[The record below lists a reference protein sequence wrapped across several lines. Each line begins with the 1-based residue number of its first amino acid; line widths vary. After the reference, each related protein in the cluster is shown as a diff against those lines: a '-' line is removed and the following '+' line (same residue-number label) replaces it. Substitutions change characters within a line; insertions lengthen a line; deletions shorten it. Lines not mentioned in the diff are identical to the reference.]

1 MSEAVLEVRDLSAAF
16 DTSQGGVAIVED
28 VSLELVS
35 GEMLGIVGESGVGKT
50 TLALAILRLLP
61 PTAYVTGEVLYQ
73 GRDLLQEPEKSF
85 RAVLGAE
92 ISFIPSSGRA
102 ALVPVFTVGRQL
114 TDVIRTHQAVSSQEA
129 RDKAVEIL
137 NRVGLGDPERRLA
150 SYPHELSGGMAQ
162 RVAIAMA
169 LVNHPHIVIA
179 DEPTGGLD
187 VTIQTQILDLMRELN
202 AALGHSTI
210 LISRDLGVIANYCAR
225 VAVMYRGRLVEF
237 GPLAQVYAQ
246 PGHPYTEALL
256 DAFSLQR
263 ERIEESRHAAA
274 STLIDPPEH
283 GCPYQPR
290 CAYATERCVT
300 ENPDA
305 NALSDVHWARCHFAG
320 SFRGGAARR

>member
-1 MSEAVLEVRDLSAAF
+1 MSEAVLELRSISVSF
-16 DTSQGGVAIVED
+16 DTAHGDASIVED
-28 VSLELVS
+28 VSLDLVS

-61 PTAYVTGEVLYQ
+61 LTARVTGEVLYQ
-73 GRDLLQEPEKSF
+73 GRDLLKEPEKSL

-92 ISFIPSSGRA
+92 ISFIPSSGKA
-102 ALVPVFTVGRQL
+102 ALVPVFAVGRQL
-114 TDVIRTHQAVSSQEA
+114 TDVIRTHQRISSEEA
-129 RDKAVEIL
+129 RDKAVAML
-137 NRVGLGDPERRLA
+137 SRVGLSDPERRLA

-169 LVNHPHIVIA
+169 LVNHPRIVIA

-202 AALGHSTI
+202 ATLGHSTI

-225 VAVMYRGRLVEF
+225 VAVMYRGRLVEL
-237 GPLAQVYAQ
+237 GPLGQVYAQ

-263 ERIEESRHAAA
+263 VEESRHAVA
-274 STLIDPPEH
+274 SALIDPPEH

-290 CAYATERCVT
+290 CAYAKERCVT
-300 ENPDA
+300 EDPGA
-305 NALSDVHWARCHFAG
+305 SALSDVHWARCHFAR
-320 SFRGGAARR
+320 SFRGGAPRR

>member
-1 MSEAVLEVRDLSAAF
+1 MSEAVLEVKSVSAAF
-16 DTSQGGVAIVED
+16 DTPHGDVSIVDD
-28 VSLELVS
+28 VSLELAS

-61 PTAYVTGEVLYQ
+61 PTARVSGEVLYR
-73 GRDLLQEPEKSF
+73 GRDLLRVHEKSL
-85 RAVLGAE
+85 RAILGAE

-114 TDVIRTHQAVSSQEA
+114 TDVIRTHQAVSSEEA
-129 RDKAVEIL
+129 RDKAREML
-137 NRVGLGDPERRLA
+137 RRVGLGDAERRLG

-169 LVNHPHIVIA
+169 LVNHPDVVIA

-202 AALGHSTI
+202 ATLGHSTI
-210 LISRDLGVIANYCAR
+210 LISRDLAVIANYCAR
-225 VAVMYRGRLVEF
+225 VAVMYRGRLVES
-237 GPLAQVYAQ
+237 GPLAEVYAQ

-274 STLIDPPEH
+274 STLVEPPEH

-290 CAYATERCVT
+290 CAYAKEQCVT
-300 ENPDA
+300 EDPA
-305 NALSDVHWARCHFAG
+305 ATALSDVHWAKCHFAR
-320 SFRGGAARR
+320 SFRGDPARS

>member
-1 MSEAVLEVRDLSAAF
+1 MSEAVLEVKSVSAAF
-16 DTSQGGVAIVED
+16 ETPHGDVPIVED
-28 VSLELVS
+28 VSLELAS

-61 PTAYVTGEVLYQ
+61 PTARVTGEVLYR
-73 GRDLLQEPEKSF
+73 GNDLLRAREKAL
-85 RAVLGAE
+85 RAILGAE

-114 TDVIRTHQAVSSQEA
+114 TDVIRTHQAVSSDEA
-129 RDKAVEIL
+129 LDKAKEIL
-137 NRVGLGDPERRLA
+137 RRVGLADPERRLG

-169 LVNHPHIVIA
+169 LVNHPDVVIA

-187 VTIQTQILDLMRELN
+187 VTIQTQILDLMRDLN
-202 AALGHSTI
+202 ATLGHSTI

-225 VAVMYRGRLVEF
+225 VAVMYRGRLVES
-237 GPLAQVYAQ
+237 GPLAEVYAQ

-274 STLIDPPEH
+274 STLVDPPEH

-290 CAYATERCVT
+290 CAYAKDRCVT
-300 ENPDA
+300 ENPA
-305 NALSDVHWARCHFAG
+305 ATALSDVHWAKCHFAR
-320 SFRGGAARR
+320 SFRG